1 MNVEELIEDNIP
13 LIKYIASNFYN
24 VPFEDLLQAGK
35 LGILKALKKYRQ
47 DGTIKFSTYAYNY
60 IFGEM
65 YDFVMKNRKV
75 KVSKDF
81 LRLAKKIEIT
91 KNCLA
96 EKMNRLPTYEEIG
109 NFLGLSP
116 FEIMEAI
123 NISTESI
130 SFDSESDTE
139 RSLYETIPMEEKL
152 SWDDKITLQSGIECL
167 PESEQK
173 ILKYRYF
180 EDLTQSETAK
190 KMGMNQ
196 VMVSRYETRSLK
208 HLREYYE
215 VA

>member
-65 YDFVMKNRKV
+65 YDFVMKNQKV
-75 KVSKDF
+75 KISKDF

-91 KNCLA
+91 KDCLA
-96 EKMNRLPTYEEIG
+96 EKLGRCPTYEEIG
-109 NFLGLSP
+109 SFLGLTP
-116 FEIMEAI
+116 YEIMEAQ
-123 NISTESI
+123 NLNQETL
-130 SFDSESDTE
+130 SFDSEREDE
-139 RSLYETIPMEEKL
+139 RNLYEMVSKEENLTLDEKL
-152 SWDDKITLQSGIECL
+152 TLSSGIESL
-167 PESEQK
+167 SDSEQK

-180 EDLTQSETAK
+180 DDLTQSETAK

-196 VMVSRYETRSLK
+196 VMVSRVESKSLK
-208 HLREYYE
+208 RLREYYE